1 MIKKLISKG
10 PTILLLLLIPSLSWG
25 KPVFLECMDSEYPD
39 SSLSRNIVSFDLD
52 TGKLT
57 AFDNKISYLIY
68 QANDAE
74 ILAQELNTN
83 APSFIHISRIT
94 GEMMFISDTI
104 NVYYDCAVAQKK
116 F

>member
-1 MIKKLISKG
+1 MKLI
-10 PTILLLLLIPSLSWG
+10 IALLLLIPNLSWG
-25 KPVFLECMDSEYPD
+25 KPVFLECMDTEYPN

-57 AFDNKISYLIY
+57 AFDNKFSYLIY

-74 ILAQELNTN
+74 ILAQEVNTN
-83 APSFIHISRIT
+83 DPSFIHISRIT
-94 GEMMFISDTI
+94 GEMMFISDTTK
-104 NVYYDCAVAQKK
+104 VYYDCGVAKKK